1 MPSYAHEVLWLVRS
15 WTPRAHALRWESKP
29 SKLFAV
35 RYQDKVTIIQVFI
48 IFPTLYWNTSA
59 LGIKSIRTNTRKVRT
74 NTRKDNNLSC
84 YTYLLTYLFTPLSP
98 LPAITETISSMAS
111 APRSVTSRFTLSEHW
126 FLMAATIFIC
136 GFLGYV
142 VYDAVMATASELLQR
157 LLVISPLLLVI
168 AVHWLSSGSQLNI
181 PIPGSEPGAIHRA
194 GGSPWGVAFL
204 LIILFFLISYQPSLN
219 GLIF

>member
-1 MPSYAHEVLWLVRS
+1 
-15 WTPRAHALRWESKP
+15 
-29 SKLFAV
+29 
-35 RYQDKVTIIQVFI
+35 
-48 IFPTLYWNTSA
+48 
-59 LGIKSIRTNTRKVRT
+59 
-74 NTRKDNNLSC
+74 
-84 YTYLLTYLFTPLSP
+84 
-98 LPAITETISSMAS
+98 MAS
-111 APRSVTSRFTLSEHW
+111 APRSGTPSFTFSEHW
-126 FLMAATIFIC
+126 FLMAATVLVC

-168 AVHWLSSGSQLNI
+168 AVHWLSSGSQLSI

-204 LIILFFLISYQPSLN
+204 LLTLFFLISYQPSLN